1 LAAIF
6 FELFSPNLRLY
17 SCKQKLAAPK
27 FGDASMRTIYQ
38 SVSFVVRLRSY
49 CIMNYRKLFVLSI
62 SSLSIVAPAFADTQT
77 GSIESPVTQ
86 TKIPEKTG
94 GPGGKGKCGAHHRG
108 MKGGLDLTDAQKE
121 KLFTMKNSLKDAIG
135 PKKLELS
142 KNSREL
148 RDLLTK
154 PSIDRAAI
162 KTTQSK
168 INDLKADIANLM
180 IAFKADFAE
189 TLTPEQRQKMRFAR
203 SFKGGHHKHF
213 KHGGPGR
220 GPRPTAEMSAP
231 AAPVS

>member
-1 LAAIF
+1 
-6 FELFSPNLRLY
+6 
-17 SCKQKLAAPK
+17 
-27 FGDASMRTIYQ
+27 
-38 SVSFVVRLRSY
+38 
-49 CIMNYRKLFVLSI
+49 MNYRKLLVLSI
-62 SSLSIVAPAFADTQT
+62 SSLSIVAPAFADTQS
-77 GSIESPVTQ
+77 GSVEQSVTQ
-86 TKIPEKTG
+86 TNIADKGGPG
-94 GPGGKGKCGAHHRG
+94 GPGGKGKCGAGHHRG
-108 MKGGLDLTDAQKE
+108 MRGGFDLTDAQKE

-162 KTTQSK
+162 KTTQTK

-189 TLTPEQRQKMRFAR
+189 TLTPEQRQKMRFAP
-203 SFKGGHHKHF
+203 SFRGGHHKHF